1 MRIIPFL
8 LCSAARCPKLLLSMR
23 KTLVLLH
30 RWFGL
35 FIAGFLII
43 AGLTGAVISWD
54 HELDEWLNP
63 QLFESSSQGELLPVL
78 ELVKRVE
85 AADPRARVSFF
96 SLHQEPGHNAEI
108 WVDATIDPETGRRHA
123 LDYDH
128 VFVDPV
134 SGEIRGQRLWGKI
147 SLAPEHL
154 MSFLYK
160 LHFTLHLPEWRGT
173 DRWGVWLMGAAALV
187 WLIDSFIA
195 FVLTFPRRRRSAHT
209 STSWRAR
216 WAPSW
221 RIRRGASAYK
231 LNFDLHRAVGLWV
244 WIVLLTLAFTS
255 FSLNLY
261 REVFYPVMSLVSE
274 TTPGPFETRSPT
286 PLHEPVEPAISWPQL
301 FATARAD
308 ARNKGWPEPLGDVFY
323 SDNFAVFGARFF
335 FAGDD
340 HASGGMKIKS
350 LYYDGRS
357 GDLIGEEVPWE
368 GTAADVFNQLQFP
381 LHSGRIL
388 GLPGRILMSVMG
400 LVVAMLSI
408 TGLVIWWK
416 KRRAR
421 ISMRRRHQQQRDQAF
436 IEPQTSQGS

>member
-1 MRIIPFL
+1 MR
-8 LCSAARCPKLLLSMR
+8 A
-23 KTLVLLH
+23 TLVLLH

-63 QLFESSSQGELLPVL
+63 QLFKSQSSGDPLPIL
-78 ELVKRVE
+78 ELVQRVE
-85 AADPRARVSFF
+85 QADPNARVSFF
-96 SLHQEPGHNAEI
+96 SLHQEEGHNSEI
-108 WVDATIDPETGRRHA
+108 WIDARVDPDTGRRHE
-123 LDYDH
+123 LGYDH

-134 SGEIRGQRLWGKI
+134 SGEIQGRRLWGKV

-160 LHFTLHLPEWRGT
+160 LHFTLHLPEWRGS

-187 WLIDSFIA
+187 WLIDTFIA
-195 FVLTFPRRRRSAHT
+195 FALTFPRRRRRQAATHT
-209 STSWRAR
+209 TPKRWWPR
-216 WAPSW
+216 WAQSW
-221 RIRRGASAYK
+221 RIRRNSTPYK

-244 WIVLLTLAFTS
+244 WVVLLTLAFTS

-274 TTPGPFETRSPT
+274 TTPGPFETRKPS
-286 PLHEPVEPAISWPQL
+286 PLHEPVEPALSWPQL
-301 FATARAD
+301 FAQARIDAAD
-308 ARNKGWPEPLGDVFY
+308 RNWVEPLGDVFY
-323 SDNFAVFGARFF
+323 SDNFAVFGARFYF
-335 FAGDD
+335 PGDD

-350 LYYDGRS
+350 LYYDGRN
-357 GDLIGEEVPWE
+357 GAFIGEQVPWQ
-368 GTAADVFNQLQFP
+368 GTVADVFNQLQFP

-388 GLPGRILMSVMG
+388 GLPGRVLMSLMG
-400 LVVAMLSI
+400 IVVAMLSI

-421 ISMRRRHQQQRDQAF
+421 VAMRRRQRNARGKGIEAGAAQAL
-436 IEPQTSQGS
+436 EA